1 MSSPVLAF
9 FETIEIQQDSTQA
22 IYIQIA
28 QQITDAIQR
37 NILPIGCKLPGSRQL
52 AATIGVHR
60 KTVVA
65 AFEELELQNW
75 VKIYPNKGT
84 YVIEDN
90 LSKSPLKFNY
100 TDKKHKQE
108 PTFTFAQTHLFDL
121 PQHPNKTERFF
132 TDGTADVRINAAKE
146 WHKYFAE
153 ISRKKNIRNT
163 YHWYFPDSESKLLT
177 QLTNYLNVTRGL
189 RISPENVLVTQ
200 NASVGLYLLMEVLL
214 DKNDTVVVAE
224 RNYYKANM
232 IFQKNKTKLQ
242 SIPIDEEGIDVDAL
256 EKICQKKNIRAV
268 YVMPHAH
275 YPTTVSLS
283 KTRRLQLLKL
293 SQQYGFMIIE
303 DDWDYDL
310 QYEKMSSLP
319 LCSADDEGRVIYVG
333 EIGKNMLPG
342 SQIGFVVGPEKLI
355 SALRQYAQI
364 FGQSENHLKQ
374 MTISAMLEEG
384 EIQKHLK
391 KSKKIYKQRRDKF
404 AQLIQDE
411 FADDFSFS
419 LPHGGLAFWLQ
430 CQKPSVN
437 LLQVNKKCLS
447 NGLYIPTFLLYQ
459 NKNNSAIR
467 LGFGHMNEQEVQDN
481 LQILKACL

>member
-37 NILPIGCKLPGSRQL
+37 SILPIGCKLPGSRQL

-90 LSKSPLKFNY
+90 LQKSPLKFNY
-100 TDKKHKQE
+100 ADKKHKQE

-153 ISRKKNIRNT
+153 FSRKKIIRNT

-224 RNYYKANM
+224 KNYYKANM

-242 SIPIDEEGIDVDAL
+242 SIPIDEEGIDVDGL

-293 SQQYGFMIIE
+293 AQQYGFMIIE

-333 EIGKNMLPG
+333 EIGKNLLPG
-342 SQIGFVVGPEKLI
+342 SQIGFMVGPEKLI

-364 FGQSENHLKQ
+364 FGQSDNHLKQ

-411 FADDFSFS
+411 FADEFSFS

-447 NGLYIPTFLLYQ
+447 NGLYIPTSLLYQ